1 METRREATVTDDLPL
16 EYALTTT
23 AAPVQAEGTVA
34 GHPFYFHARHDAWA
48 FSVSESASLDPAD
61 VAAAEAAAGHG
72 WYRSGRVG
80 WPWEFRASYLTA
92 EEAAAIIRSCA
103 AAYVA
108 DRAARAT

>member
-1 METRREATVTDDLPL
+1 MTRREATVTGALPL

-34 GHPFYFHARHDAWA
+34 GRPFYFRARHDEWT
-48 FSVSESASLDPAD
+48 FSVSESAGLDPVDVGEAD
-61 VAAAEAAAGHG
+61 AVTGRG

-92 EEAAAIIRSCA
+92 EEVASIIRGCA
-103 AAYVA
+103 AAYLA
-108 DRAARAT
+108 ERAT